1 MCSKH
6 TVSKCISPV
15 IVITTKRSNTTESHL
30 TSHYNFHQRPKLN
43 TNKLHPKNINPPI
56 LIRIHP
62 AKPKVATEF
71 CPLFE
76 PIKTFHFS
84 RKTFKYANCVCSL
97 CQCSV
102 CVSTTTNSISFSPF
116 LLQNGLMW
124 SQKPRQ
130 LFNGASH
137 GIWLLGGEGR
147 GRFLHLG
154 VQRLLLTHDTTFEH
168 KTDDGCKYILVMKSK
183 PPILMSTAVY
193 GICSAIRQSLEELT
207 VFENVVED
215 TIHLMCWPFARI
227 KPFESRLTQFANASW
242 PISPKINLLVKGN
255 GQDYK
260 IKRHSHHAL
269 DRRQIAFF
277 FHHSK
282 DISSKSTISY

>member
-71 CPLFE
+71 GPLFE

-137 GIWLLGGEGR
+137 GI
-147 GRFLHLG
+147 
-154 VQRLLLTHDTTFEH
+154 
-168 KTDDGCKYILVMKSK
+168 
-183 PPILMSTAVY
+183 
-193 GICSAIRQSLEELT
+193 
-207 VFENVVED
+207 
-215 TIHLMCWPFARI
+215 
-227 KPFESRLTQFANASW
+227 
-242 PISPKINLLVKGN
+242 
-255 GQDYK
+255 
-260 IKRHSHHAL
+260 
-269 DRRQIAFF
+269 
-277 FHHSK
+277 
-282 DISSKSTISY
+282 